1 MQRTG
6 QPRLE
11 AAGVTARESEVL
23 AAIGRRLSNREIA
36 AQLTISV
43 RTVESHVSAL
53 LRKLGLPDRPALV
66 WLAQHLPG
74 EVVIPPAVTPLV
86 GRDDELAELDGMLTA
101 CGLVTV
107 VGPAGCGK
115 TRLALEAARR
125 WHSEARV
132 VELWSAASRDVD
144 ALIAAGLG
152 IGYEARDLAAAARV
166 TLYGREVLLVV
177 DNCEHVT
184 AAAAAALGALAGAV
198 PGLRLLTTSR
208 EPLGIAAENVLAL
221 TPLGVPAGSHLED
234 VLASAAGRLFLDRAR
249 AASSRFR
256 PDETSAPYVAAICR
270 RLDGLP
276 LAIEL
281 AAARIRTL
289 DVRELA
295 EGLQDTIHLL
305 GQPARGGRQ
314 RSLYS
319 AVEWSWQLLD
329 DTERG
334 LLRRLAAL
342 PGEFTLELAEVIG
355 QELPAVDVRSTLMRL
370 VEQSLVNMRLAPGEP
385 ARYWLLSVIQASVL
399 EHADPAADEHAASGH
414 ARFFCQAAE
423 DAVNAHS
430 NPASAP
436 PEPAAFDEP
445 GVLAALAWSATHDP
459 ALTSRLLVSTAW
471 LAELEPSRP
480 ALELIR
486 DVAMSSPYNLG
497 CEALAMSA
505 VAVTLLSLDDAGRLA
520 RKCRLAAVSDR
531 DDAFAYW
538 ASGWVHAY
546 RQEESAALIS
556 LDRVIALA
564 GNGGDLWLEAS
575 ALQARSVA
583 RGRIEDAFDDG
594 EQAVI
599 RFVLAGDLTQA
610 NNVRYML
617 ASRAVEAHAHLDS
630 VPVWLEACEAY
641 ASGRQLRHELAHAR
655 FTRASYERLQGR
667 PGEAQRLLEE
677 VLPVFRTAGDLR
689 CTARV
694 LRELAQPSI
703 NADPAARTDLLLE
716 SLHAAAIVGGPGMR
730 ARVLAD
736 LTAAAFSS
744 RNLVLTARCAG
755 ALEALNRQA
764 PREAADLAAAILAD
778 PARNAAMCDPA
789 YASFFEEGRAGGI
802 DLLTRLYFPAT
813 RS

>member
-1 MQRTG
+1 MQRAG

-11 AAGVTARESEVL
+11 AAGVTAREAEVL
-23 AAIGRRLSNREIA
+23 AAIGRRLPNREIA

-66 WLAQHLPG
+66 RLAQHLPG
-74 EVVIPPAVTPLV
+74 ELVIPPAVTTLV
-86 GRDDELAELDGMLTA
+86 GRDDELAELDGMLAA

-125 WHSEARV
+125 WPGEARV
-132 VELWSAASRDVD
+132 VELWSAAPRDVD

-152 IGYEARDLAAAARV
+152 IGYEARDMAAAARV
-166 TLYGREVLLVV
+166 TLSGREVLLVI
-177 DNCEHVT
+177 DNCEHVA
-184 AAAAAALGALAGAV
+184 AAAAAALGALARAV
-198 PGLRLLTTSR
+198 PGLHLLATSR
-208 EPLGIAAENVLAL
+208 EPLGIDAENVLAL
-221 TPLGVPAGSHLED
+221 APLGLPAGSHLED
-234 VLASAAGRLFLDRAR
+234 VLASAAGQLFLDRAR

-256 PDETSAPYVAAICR
+256 PDDTCAPHVAAICR

-295 EGLQDTIHLL
+295 EGLQDTIRLL
-305 GQPARGGRQ
+305 EQPARGGRR
-314 RSLYS
+314 RSLSS
-319 AVEWSWQLLD
+319 AVEWSWRLLD

-334 LLRRLAAL
+334 LLRRLAVL
-342 PGEFTLELAEVIG
+342 PGEFTLALAEVIG
-355 QELPAVDVRSTLMRL
+355 QEPPAPDVRSTLMRL
-370 VEQSLVNMRLAPGEP
+370 VEQSLVTMRLTPEEP
-385 ARYWLLSVIQASVL
+385 ARYWLLSVIRAAVL
-399 EHADPAADEHAASGH
+399 EHADPAADEHVASGH

-423 DAVNAHS
+423 DAVQAHRH
-430 NPASAP
+430 
-436 PEPAAFDEP
+436 PAAATPGSAGFDQP
-445 GVLAALAWSATHDP
+445 NILAALAWSASHDP
-459 ALTSRLLVSTAW
+459 GLTDRLLASVGR

-486 DVAMSSPYNLG
+486 DVAMSSPYDLS
-497 CEALAMSA
+497 CEALALTA
-505 VAVTLLSLDDAGRLA
+505 VAVTLLNLDDAGRLA
-520 RKCRLAAVSDR
+520 RKSRLAAVSDR
-531 DDAFAYW
+531 DDALACW

-556 LDRVIALA
+556 LDRVISYARSA
-564 GNGGDLWLEAS
+564 QDPWLEAS

-583 RGRIEDAFDDG
+583 RGSTEGAFDDG
-594 EQAVI
+594 EQAVA
-599 RFVLAGDLTQA
+599 RFVLSGDLIQA

-617 ASRAVEAHAHLDS
+617 ASRAVEAHARLDA

-641 ASGRQLRHELAHAR
+641 ASGQQLRHERAHAR
-655 FTRASYERLQGR
+655 FARASYERLQAHPDTAR
-667 PGEAQRLLEE
+667 RLLEE

-694 LRELAQPSI
+694 LRELAQPPI
-703 NADPAARTDLLLE
+703 NDDPAARTGLLLE
-716 SLHAAAIVGGPGMR
+716 SLCAAAIAGGPGMR
-730 ARVLAD
+730 ARVLGD

-744 RNLVLTARCAG
+744 GNLILAARCAG
-755 ALEALNRQA
+755 ALEALNLRA
-764 PREAADLAAAILAD
+764 PGTAADPSAALPAD
-778 PARNAAMCDPA
+778 PALHATVRGPA
-789 YASFFEEGRAGGI
+789 YASFVEEGRVGGI
-802 DLLTRLYFPAT
+802 DLLTRLYGPCA
-813 RS
+813 